1 MAAAV
6 KRTQKKVSREL
17 ARRVR
22 LYGYPGVSRMS
33 LKERILQ
40 DVKDAMRAKDKPRL
54 ATIRLSTAEIKQRE
68 VDERIE
74 LDDTQVLVVLDKM
87 CKQRRESISQF
98 EQAGRDDLAAQEKA
112 ELALIQQYL
121 PEQLG
126 EAEINDLIDAAM
138 EQTGASSMK
147 DMGKVM
153 GLLKPKLQGRADM
166 GAVSALIKAR
176 LG

>member
-1 MAAAV
+1 
-6 KRTQKKVSREL
+6 
-17 ARRVR
+17 
-22 LYGYPGVSRMS
+22 MS

-54 ATIRLSTAEIKQRE
+54 ATIRLITAAIKQRE

-74 LDDTQVLVVLDKM
+74 LDDTQILAVLDKM
-87 CKQRRESISQF
+87 SKQRRESISQF

-112 ELALIQQYL
+112 ELALIQEYL

-126 EAEINDLIDAAM
+126 EAEIEELIDAAM
-138 EQTGASSMK
+138 EQTGAASMK

-153 GLLKPKLQGRADM
+153 GQLKPKLQGRADM
-166 GAVSALIKAR
+166 GAVSGLIKAR
-176 LG
+176 LS

>member
-1 MAAAV
+1 
-6 KRTQKKVSREL
+6 
-17 ARRVR
+17 
-22 LYGYPGVSRMS
+22 MS
-33 LKERILQ
+33 LKDRILQ

-54 ATIRLSTAEIKQRE
+54 ATIRLITAAIKQRE

-126 EAEINDLIDAAM
+126 EAEINGLIDAAM
-138 EQTGASSMK
+138 EQTGAASMK

-153 GLLKPKLQGRADM
+153 GQLKPKLQGRADM
-166 GAVSALIKAR
+166 GAVSAMIKAR
-176 LG
+176 LS

>member
-1 MAAAV
+1 
-6 KRTQKKVSREL
+6 
-17 ARRVR
+17 
-22 LYGYPGVSRMS
+22 MS
-33 LKERILQ
+33 LKERIQ
-40 DVKDAMRAKDKPRL
+40 EDVKDAMRAKDKPRL
-54 ATIRLSTAEIKQRE
+54 ATIRLITAAIKQRE

-112 ELALIQQYL
+112 ELELIQQYL
-121 PEQLG
+121 PEQLT
-126 EAEINDLIDAAM
+126 EAEINELIDAVM
-138 EQTGASSMK
+138 QDTGAASMK

-153 GLLKPKLQGRADM
+153 GQLKPKLQGRADM